1 MIGLYPLMLRFGQS
15 NHQSAMHVLY
25 VTFRRG
31 TKIWL
36 DCWMSVVMLR
46 GATFVDAIEVETRL
60 LSADPDP
67 KNFPSVII
75 TQGLCAMLFATGR
88 IRLEL
93 IEP

>member
-1 MIGLYPLMLRFGQS
+1 MIGLYPLMLCLS
-15 NHQSAMHVLY
+15 NQVIKAQRMCYCNLHEGHKDMA
-25 VTFRRG
+25 G
-31 TKIWL
+31 
-36 DCWMSVVMLR
+36 CWMSVVMLR